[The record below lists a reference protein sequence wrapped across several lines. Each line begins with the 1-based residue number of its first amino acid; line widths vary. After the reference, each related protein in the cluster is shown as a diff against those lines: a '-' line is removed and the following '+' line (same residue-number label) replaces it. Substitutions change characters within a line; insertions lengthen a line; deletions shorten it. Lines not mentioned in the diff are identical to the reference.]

1 MNAMMKIFVRMEG
14 VLTQTGLIIAYVIL
28 VSYKA
33 LINDIV

>member
-1 MNAMMKIFVRMEG
+1 MNAMMKIYVRMEG
-14 VLTQTGLIIAYVIL
+14 ALTQMGLIIAFVIL